1 MTPDQ
6 IQVLRRLRDEARSDV
21 EWYMR
26 RVLDAVGEDTTDLVV
41 EMKEERRRLSALNAA
56 VAAIPMPELPAVSP
70 PLAWSVTGARAT
82 LQKGPH
88 LLLDLVW
95 YDGLFHHY
103 ELGGSPIPAEHL
115 TYMISRVVTP

>member
-103 ELGGSPIPAEHL
+103 ELRGAPIPAERL
-115 TYMISRVVTP
+115 ADMISREVTP